1 MPAHPTDRDRRLTD
15 QLRHFILH
23 ELAVMPGRSLGD
35 ETQLFESLLDST
47 SVLALVAYLEE
58 TFQIE
63 VRDSEIVPAN
73 FSTLRLLAGFV
84 GRKLGPASV
93 QLAANG

>member
-1 MPAHPTDRDRRLTD
+1 MPVPSFDGTRSLTD
-15 QLRHFILH
+15 QLRYYILH
-23 ELAVMPGRSLGD
+23 ELAVMPGRSLAE
-35 ETQLFESLLDST
+35 ETRLFESLLDST

-73 FSTLRLLAGFV
+73 FSTLRQLTGFV
-84 GRKLGPASV
+84 ERKLAAAPA
-93 QLAANG
+93 QLAANS